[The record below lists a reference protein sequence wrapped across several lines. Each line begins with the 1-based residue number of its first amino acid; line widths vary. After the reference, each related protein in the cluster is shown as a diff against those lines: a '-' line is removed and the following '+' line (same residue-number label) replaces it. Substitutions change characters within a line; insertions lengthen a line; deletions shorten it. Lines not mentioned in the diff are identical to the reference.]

1 MATTNSLHHHNLSSS
16 SSYQQHRHNN
26 LHCQS
31 HFKPTSLSLKQPS
44 SLTTTFSLISSSSSS
59 VISAAT
65 TTTNASA
72 LTTETAT
79 KFDLLATHLT
89 NQDFKKAD
97 EETRRLLIQ
106 ITGESAVKR
115 GYVFFSEVKSISTE
129 DLQAIDNLW
138 TKHSQGRFGY
148 SVQRKIW
155 LKSKK
160 DFTRFFIRVQWMK
173 LLDTEVVQYNYR
185 AFPDEFQWEINDET
199 PLGHLPLTNAL
210 RGTQLLKCVLSHPA
224 FAVDGDDD
232 EDDGEGDETGL
243 NRGGGSK
250 AKAKEEKKDSKV
262 FKTDYSF

>member
-1 MATTNSLHHHNLSSS
+1 MATTNSLHHHHHS
-16 SSYQQHRHNN
+16 SSYQHHRHN

-31 HFKPTSLSLKQPS
+31 HFGPTSLSLKQPTS
-44 SLTTTFSLISSSSSS
+44 AATFSLICSSSSSS
-59 VISAAT
+59 VSVVSAA

-72 LTTETAT
+72 STAVTAETAT
-79 KFDLLATHLT
+79 KFDVLATHLI
-89 NQDFKKAD
+89 NQDFRKAD

-106 ITGESAVKR
+106 IAGEAAVKR

-138 TKHSQGRFGY
+138 TKHSDGRFGY

-155 LKSKK
+155 LKVKK
-160 DFTRFFIRVQWMK
+160 DFSRFFIKVEWMK

-185 AFPDEFQWEINDET
+185 AFPDEFKWELNDET

-224 FAVDGDDD
+224 FVIAGDDNEEAD
-232 EDDGEGDETGL
+232 EAE
-243 NRGGGSK
+243 NRVGP
-250 AKAKEEKKDSKV
+250 KEPKKDTRM